1 MKKKRLMLCI
11 ACVSVL
17 AALCGCG
24 KQEQAELAEATETE
38 VERDIGDTS
47 KVEADIKNMEEWE
60 GTWRSFAEYCNDE
73 KMQDAWGDIAD
84 AFELQEEQ
92 LKSTFD
98 SLCFITDDVVK
109 LEIKDGVVTAYDTT
123 ADEDAGNFKYLCM
136 MPICTLEDSDN
147 GLELAGHF
155 HFNYGSTMEKATNRS
170 GIPSMVDD
178 DITEEEK
185 LQTLCGFFLGSK
197 NEE

>member
-73 KMQDAWGDIAD
+73 
-84 AFELQEEQ
+84 
-92 LKSTFD
+92 
-98 SLCFITDDVVK
+98 
-109 LEIKDGVVTAYDTT
+109 
-123 ADEDAGNFKYLCM
+123 
-136 MPICTLEDSDN
+136 
-147 GLELAGHF
+147 
-155 HFNYGSTMEKATNRS
+155 
-170 GIPSMVDD
+170 
-178 DITEEEK
+178 
-185 LQTLCGFFLGSK
+185 
-197 NEE
+197 